1 MYNMDEKILLLDI
14 GKQIVS
20 ELQLKPSLTCGLMG
34 GDFGK
39 IMYLYECSR
48 IEKDMEREADMML
61 DKLFGTYRIRPYLTT
76 YCNGL
81 SGFGIGLQLLE
92 KGGYIQGASCQMSEF
107 DSRLHYA
114 LRYYLVEGNI
124 DFLHGATG
132 LGFYFIDR
140 IGYSEE
146 IAEESLRLYIDRLF
160 ETALEENSD
169 DGPHTIKWIFD
180 RHTAIKRYN
189 MSLSHGI
196 SGNGILLAKIVKSK
210 CDSELIEKCR
220 YLLKG
225 IKSYLM
231 SQTID
236 FDRYGSFFPS
246 FPKDC
251 MDEIR
256 KSRLAWCYGDLGVIF
271 ALINIGEALQD
282 VDTTDSALK
291 MAVVCADKRRGVPD
305 NMVYDACICH
315 GASGVAQAFSALY
328 RKTGYDKFADAYSYW
343 RTQSLKMGVYE
354 NGHIDF
360 RNYGV
365 TNRNW
370 RKTNSFL
377 EGNAGVGLML
387 LNSDYILDHILLYGI

>member
-196 SGNGILLAKIVKSK
+196 SSIAILLSKIVKSK

-220 YLLKG
+220 K
-225 IKSYLM
+225 I
-231 SQTID
+231 
-236 FDRYGSFFPS
+236 F
-246 FPKDC
+246 
-251 MDEIR
+251 
-256 KSRLAWCYGDLGVIF
+256 LAWCYGDLGVIF

-360 RNYGV
+360 RNYDV

>member
-1 MYNMDEKILLLDI
+1 
-14 GKQIVS
+14 
-20 ELQLKPSLTCGLMG
+20 
-34 GDFGK
+34 
-39 IMYLYECSR
+39 
-48 IEKDMEREADMML
+48 
-61 DKLFGTYRIRPYLTT
+61 
-76 YCNGL
+76 
-81 SGFGIGLQLLE
+81 
-92 KGGYIQGASCQMSEF
+92 
-107 DSRLHYA
+107 
-114 LRYYLVEGNI
+114 
-124 DFLHGATG
+124 
-132 LGFYFIDR
+132 
-140 IGYSEE
+140 
-146 IAEESLRLYIDRLF
+146 
-160 ETALEENSD
+160 
-169 DGPHTIKWIFD
+169 
-180 RHTAIKRYN
+180 
-189 MSLSHGI
+189 
-196 SGNGILLAKIVKSK
+196 
-210 CDSELIEKCR
+210 
-220 YLLKG
+220 
-225 IKSYLM
+225 M

-360 RNYGV
+360 RNYDV